1 VPLDKGLAFE
11 LDRMSEAMATPDRVE
26 GMEAFVEKRK
36 PVFTGEE
43 PRSTST
49 KKGKAKQ

>member
-11 LDRMSEAMATPDRVE
+11 LDRISEAIVTPDRVE

-43 PRSTST
+43 PRPARA
-49 KKGKAKQ
+49 KKGKVKQ